1 MLPLTGLAISCTV
14 VVVAGCGNGTGGGGI
29 TIPQADA
36 TPPTLTL
43 QVGAANGPSGSVQAG
58 AAAATVT
65 LTSKSGALN
74 YSATARDPESGV
86 RTVRVTVDKTVSEC
100 TPPTACSLQ
109 NPGLT
114 GSPSLVSDGPPKGP
128 GETVSE
134 SSLLLDSIDLAA
146 EIRQTPPTAGT
157 TRTVTFRFTARAINH
172 LGGTTTTPALTVTW
186 KE

>member
-1 MLPLTGLAISCTV
+1 MRSLTGLAVSFSV
-14 VVVAGCGNGTGGGGI
+14 LVVAGCGGGTSGGGI

-58 AAAATVT
+58 AAAATIT
-65 LTSKSGALN
+65 LAAKSGALN

-100 TPPTACSLQ
+100 TPPDACTQQ
-109 NPGLT
+109 NPGLAGT
-114 GSPSLVSDGPPKGP
+114 PSLVSDGPPKNP

-146 EIRQTPPTAGT
+146 EIRQTPTPAGT